1 MSTTTPDIKIT
12 AEVQADPSICSFK
25 VDRMVYPGN
34 INFSDKNTAA
44 GSALPEAILGIGG
57 VSSVTFSGRE
67 VTVTKEGDLEWMP
80 IAKQIG
86 AAIRTKLQSGQ
97 PLFAEQFA
105 PKMSNVS
112 SEEIKARVQRVIDEM
127 INPGVASHGGFVQL
141 IDFQDYTAY
150 IRMGGGCQG
159 CGSADVTLKQGITRI
174 IRDEVPEVIEVMDAT
189 DHASGAN
196 PYYAPAK

>member
-1 MSTTTPDIKIT
+1 MSTPEIKIT
-12 AEVQADPSICSFK
+12 AEIQADPSICSFK

-34 INFSDKNTAA
+34 INFSDKTTAA
-44 GSALPEAILGIGG
+44 GSPLPESILGIEG
-57 VSSVTFSGRE
+57 VSSVSFTGRD
-67 VTVTKEGDLEWMP
+67 VTVPKEGDSEWMP

-86 AAIRTKLQSGQ
+86 ATIRAKLQSGQ
-97 PLFAEQFA
+97 PLFAEQYA
-105 PKMSNVS
+105 PSASNLS
-112 SEEIKARVQRVIDEM
+112 SEEIKTRIQQVIDEM

-141 IDFQDYTAY
+141 IDFKDYTAY

-174 IRDEVPEVIEVMDAT
+174 IRDEVPEVVEVLDAT
-189 DHASGAN
+189 DHASGSN